1 VKFGP
6 GEKSVAHTHPAT
18 LVVNLTDHHSHQGHT
33 DGSHRAVKGEVGEVH
48 YFDPCE
54 HISEN
59 KDDKPFELIMVEVKG

>member
-1 VKFGP
+1 M
-6 GEKSVAHTHPAT
+6 
-18 LVVNLTDHHSHQGHT
+18 
-33 DGSHRAVKGEVGEVH
+33 KGEVGEVH